1 MKIPSKANA
10 AFTLI
15 ELLVVIAIIAVL
27 ASLAVPAVNGAL
39 KRGTSA
45 ACLSN
50 LRQIGIAT
58 IAYAVDNDMVLP
70 AAGGGGSPEW
80 ATSIAS
86 YTGVDAKR
94 NKSIFV
100 CTGCEVPVGTGTGAE
115 VAVTY
120 GMHGGLMPKGGEPM
134 ALDLVKNASSLILC
148 ADMCQNPGNKG
159 WSPYSIENPG
169 EFKGGG
175 RGTSTSTSDAAI
187 STGPDKDSGNN
198 AWIRYRHSGSA
209 NAVMGDGSARSFRKG
224 TILSSNAKIVQ

>member
-15 ELLVVIAIIAVL
+15 ELLVVIAIIAIL
-27 ASLAVPAVNGAL
+27 ASLAIPAVNGAL
-39 KRGTSA
+39 KRGTGA

-70 AAGGGGSPEW
+70 AAGSGSAEW
-80 ATSIAS
+80 VTSIAS

-94 NKSIFV
+94 NKSIFT
-100 CTGCEVPVGTGTGAE
+100 CPGCEVTVQSGTGAE
-115 VAVTY
+115 IAVTY

-148 ADMCQNPGNKG
+148 ADMCQNPGNRG
-159 WSPYSIENPG
+159 WSPFSIENPG

-175 RGTSTSTSDAAI
+175 RGGSTSTTDTAI
-187 STGPDKDSGNN
+187 AVGPDKDSGNN
-198 AWIRYRHSGSA
+198 AWMRYRHSGSA
-209 NAVMGDGSARSFRKG
+209 NAVMGDGSARSFKKG